1 MRRLLLLACL
11 LLAACDSGSGTVN
24 APSKDIAVD
33 PLIQIRANLAFTCKH
48 EEFPTPTADSDT
60 LFHYARWLQKNNQL
74 NEDPAVD
81 VQVERLYRIAAEH
94 GHAKASINL
103 QNGSMQ
109 GTFKLR
115 TAEHLRLAEALI
127 DAKVGSGYAFIAI
140 ALQQGALGF
149 VQDKD
154 MALRYYRKAADMGSP
169 DAQAYVADKLA
180 PSNMAPD
187 IARQMR
193 HCAAEQGNGSAAS
206 DLGVNLQGRKRFK
219 EALEAFQL
227 GVAAGDE
234 TSAGWLGDAFRG
246 PPPTD
251 DLNYLGLQKDLERA
265 DRYKAIWSILADYSY
280 ASPKVPEIN
289 DILPLP
295 PAKLPPWDGKLQWV
309 EERKA
314 NIPPPKPSDALI
326 EKLAKDKH
334 LDPATGR
341 PTPESPN
348 FVRLPSFPVPPIC
361 VSGEPCPR
369 GGYWQAM
376 GVHFSW
382 ITVEGK
388 TLRRFKQGDTLP
400 TLVLERRETRL
411 WPLPKKVT
419 VGPEHVRWIL
429 LGDA

>member
-1 MRRLLLLACL
+1 MHRLLLLACL
-11 LLAACDSGSGTVN
+11 LLAACDSGSSTVN
-24 APSKDIAVD
+24 APAKDIAVD
-33 PLIQIRANLAFTCKH
+33 PLSQTRANLAFTCKH
-48 EEFPTPTADSDT
+48 EEFSQPTADSDT

-115 TAEHLRLAEALI
+115 TAEHLRLAEELI
-127 DAKVGSGYAFIAI
+127 DAKVGAGYAFIAI
-140 ALQQGALGF
+140 ALQQGALGLKA
-149 VQDKD
+149 DKD

-169 DAQAYVADKLA
+169 EAQFYVGEKLEPKGAA
-180 PSNMAPD
+180 PQVAV
-187 IARQMR
+187 QMFR
-193 HCAAEQGNGSAAS
+193 CAAEQGEGKAALALGISLQINGHY
-206 DLGVNLQGRKRFK
+206 R
-219 EALEAFQL
+219 EALEVFQL
-227 GVAAGDE
+227 GVEAGNETAAYALDQG
-234 TSAGWLGDAFRG
+234 FRG
-246 PPPTD
+246 PSAD
-251 DLNYLGLQKDLERA
+251 DRLNYLDQHIDTERA
-265 DRYKAIWSILADYSY
+265 ERYKEIGKVLGNYSY

-295 PAKLPPWDGKLQWV
+295 PAKLPPWDGKLKWL

-314 NIPPPKPSDALI
+314 NIPPPKPSEALI
-326 EKLAKDKH
+326 SKLAKDKH

-341 PTPESPN
+341 PTPDSPN

-361 VSGEPCPR
+361 VSGESCPR
-369 GGYWQAM
+369 GGYWEAM
-376 GVHFSW
+376 DVHFSW

-388 TLRRFKQGDTLP
+388 TLRRFQQGDTLP

-411 WPLPKKVT
+411 WPLPEKVT

>member
-1 MRRLLLLACL
+1 MRRLLLLASL
-11 LLAACDSGSGTVN
+11 LLAACDAGSSAN
-24 APSKDIAVD
+24 APQKDIAVD
-33 PLIQIRANLAFTCKH
+33 PLTQIRANLAFTCKH
-48 EEFPTPTADSDT
+48 EEFPQPTADSDT

-74 NEDPAVD
+74 KEDPVVD
-81 VQVERLYRIAAEH
+81 VQVERLYRIAAEQ

-109 GTFKLR
+109 GVFKLR

-140 ALQQGALGF
+140 ALQQGALGL

-154 MALRYYRKAADMGSP
+154 MALRYYRKAADMGSS

-180 PSNMAPD
+180 PSDMAPD
-187 IARQMR
+187 IARLMR
-193 HCAAEQGNGSAAS
+193 RCAAEQGNRAAAS
-206 DLGVNLQGRKRFK
+206 DLGVDLQYERRFS

-227 GVAAGDE
+227 GVAAGSE
-234 TSAGWLGDAFRG
+234 HSAGMLGDAFRN

-251 DLNYLGLQKDLERA
+251 ELYYLGLKEDLERA
-265 DRYKAIWSILADYSY
+265 DRYEKIWSILADYSY

-295 PAKLPPWDGKLQWV
+295 PAKLPPWDGKLKWL

-314 NIPPPKPSDALI
+314 NVPPAKPSEALI
-326 EKLAKDKH
+326 TQLAKDKH

-361 VSGEPCPR
+361 VSGEACPR

-376 GVHFSW
+376 DVHFSW

-388 TLRRFKQGDTLP
+388 TLRRFQPGDTLP
-400 TLVLERRETRL
+400 TLVLEQRLTRP
-411 WPLPKKVT
+411 WPLPKKIT